1 MYSIKPHG
9 AYLIF
14 LLFGAGLIR
23 GWGLFGGGAYSGTG
37 LIWGRGL
44 FGDGAYL
51 GTGLIRG
58 RDLFKA

>member
-23 GWGLFGGGAYSGTG
+23 GRGLFGGGAYLGRG
-37 LIWGRGL
+37 LILGRGL
-44 FGDGAYL
+44 FGGGTYL
-51 GTGLIRG
+51 RHEL
-58 RDLFKA
+58 LHSK